1 MIYIFFNSNYV
12 FTQTFK
18 GRIVMTKDLE
28 GILVVSIEQAVAAPY
43 LSSRLADAGA
53 RVIKIE
59 RPEGD
64 FARNYD
70 TLVNGDS
77 AYFVWLNRGKESI
90 SLNLKD
96 KNELQVLKNIIK
108 KSDILIQNLAPGAF
122 ERLGLNLD
130 DLRDEFPRL
139 ITCSISGFGE
149 KGPYMKQKAYDM
161 LIQAETGL
169 TDLTGVPEN
178 DIEKGRARVGVSVCD
193 ISAGMTAL
201 NAVLQ
206 ALIAR
211 NNSNKGRHIS
221 VSLFSALSDWMNVPY
236 LQYVYSKKE
245 PKRCGIRHPT
255 ITPYASFRCGD
266 NLEVLIGIQNERE
279 WINFCKYVLDNE
291 ELAFDKLYSSNSLR
305 VKNNE
310 NLEKIINEKFL
321 NFSREE
327 IIKKCNLGGIAFGRI
342 SNIEQF
348 SKHPQN
354 QFIEIDAPNG
364 KVKMVAPG
372 AEHNG
377 KHLFAKKVP
386 KIDENGNSIRKEFK

>member
-1 MIYIFFNSNYV
+1 MS
-12 FTQTFK
+12 
-18 GRIVMTKDLE
+18 KDLE
-28 GILVVSIEQAVAAPY
+28 NILVVSIEQAVAAPY

-53 RVIKIE
+53 RVIKVE
-59 RPEGD
+59 RHEGD
-64 FARNYD
+64 FARKYD
-70 TLVNGDS
+70 DFVNGDS

-96 KNELQVLKNIIK
+96 KNDLQVLKNIIK

-122 ERLGLNLD
+122 ERLGLNLKE
-130 DLRDEFPRL
+130 LRNKHPKL
-139 ITCSISGFGE
+139 ITCSITGFGE

-178 DIEKGRARVGVSVCD
+178 EIEKGRSRVGVSVCD

-206 ALIAR
+206 ALIGR
-211 NNSNKGRHIS
+211 EKTGKGRHIS

-236 LQYVYSKKE
+236 LQYVYSNKE

-255 ITPYASFRCGD
+255 ITPYASFECAD
-266 NLEVLIGIQNERE
+266 NLEILIGIQNERE
-279 WINFCKYVLDNE
+279 WVNFCKFVLED
-291 ELAFDKLYSSNSLR
+291 
-305 VKNNE
+305 
-310 NLEKIINEKFL
+310 EKIASDEMFCSNNARVVNTKKL
-321 NFSREE
+321 EE
-327 IIKKCNLGGIAFGRI
+327 IINTKFKKHTRDQVIEKCEIGGIAYGRI

-354 QFIEIDAPNG
+354 QFIEVKAPNG
-364 KVKMVAPG
+364 KVKMIAPG
-372 AEHNG
+372 AEHDG
-377 KHLFAKKVP
+377 LHQYAKNVP
-386 KIDENGNSIRKEFK
+386 ELNSNSETIREEFKN